1 MTEPQAPQVD
11 VKIVRDPYSHTI
23 PTPVLRALLVTIAA
37 KLEYRLQ
44 SDLPAFK
51 RPSLGLV
58 LMDPTVPWL
67 PGVEAVLAYVAI
79 GPEGH
84 SYTINAL
91 AKAVDHH
98 NLGQDCGI
106 SAYVQM
112 HRQSDGCFMFGHSAK
127 VDDTIVGASAQSEID
142 DRRLAACF
150 AADFNAE
157 VCAALKLWKEQ
168 HPDHKWRCN
177 QNTPREDLL
186 SAMTVPDISEVISLD
201 ELADEGD
208 QLVLLDADEL
218 SGINADDLAGPVD
231 GTLAAPEYVMPPLS
245 DTVPPLTPR
254 LVDPDEDED
263 DGRRV

>member
-1 MTEPQAPQVD
+1 MTELQAPQVD

-23 PTPVLRALLVTIAA
+23 PTPVLRAMLVTIAA

-44 SDLPAFK
+44 SDLPKFV

-79 GPEGH
+79 GPEGAK
-84 SYTINAL
+84 YTPNAL

-112 HRQSDGCFMFGHSAK
+112 HRQSDGCFLYGHSAK
-127 VDDTIVGASAQSEID
+127 VDETIVGASAQSEID

-186 SAMTVPDISEVISLD
+186 SAMTVPDISEAISLD

-208 QLVLLDADEL
+208 QLVLLDVDDLPA
-218 SGINADDLAGPVD
+218 ADDAGATVPLGD
-231 GTLAAPEYVMPPLS
+231 PEYVMPTHPAA
-245 DTVPPLTPR
+245 VPPLTPR
-254 LVDPDEDED
+254 LADHDRPGY
-263 DGRRV
+263 DGNADAG